1 MTYIT
6 NPLGLHDIFNL
17 ALTCRQFSYL
27 INNDDICKTALET
40 HASYSA
46 ELRDIR
52 SSRQYARG
60 FRRLVKIRDAIAT
73 ASPYSVAVVAC
84 ANDFIYCNGML
95 CYTLGPERLRIL
107 DLHNSGFEEVVIDT
121 AALLQSVPDENLG
134 NNSYKF
140 RPIHYA
146 EGIVSCLY
154 TPPKIEGRSRLLV
167 LNLHERKL
175 LTCHRLESHQK
186 LFVRNTQN
194 YLYYGTHSFT
204 GDDGFKRWVLKHFS
218 IRDKQWGSGHLDL
231 EDIVGSDIGAT
242 VCFEIMDDHFYG
254 LSSLSSFDVYETDWT
269 SYYHGFRFPVGS
281 SRPRDMQLTSKKKM
295 WRRQHQEG
303 PIDDRWSTL
312 SLEKDP
318 AGGKLMAVE
327 CRREYLVGDC
337 SSTRSSYRTELNF
350 CASDDSDNDHSDSE
364 YDEDEADHPSGST
377 SAAATTTPTRDPST
391 VHRGDDGST
400 IPAATFTH
408 CFIRSYH
415 QSCETFMDLI
425 NDPAASEAMV
435 QRPQLRSIS
444 RSSPAGRQQSSGKLS
459 QVSCWPQSTDAEKRD
474 PSLEALENILNPRG
488 KQFHGPISGAM
499 DDRSIVYAVGQPS
512 HHSTRPLVFISFDP
526 SIKLRGLT
534 SWPGGPTGA
543 SLALQ
548 KPRSCETSS
557 MGCYPTPQ
565 SMPASAMASRNASFS
580 EGCMSDKKEAAWGS
594 ITPAMY
600 SDSLR
605 NIGTPTGFNF
615 AYCGDH

>member
-27 INNDDICKTALET
+27 ITNDDI
-40 HASYSA
+40 S
-46 ELRDIR
+46 ELRVIR
-52 SSRQYARG
+52 SSKQYARG

-73 ASPYSVAVVAC
+73 ATPYSVAVVAC

-95 CYTLGPERLRIL
+95 CYTVGPERLRIL
-107 DLHNSGFEEVVIDT
+107 DLHNSGSVEMVIDT
-121 AALLQSVPDENLG
+121 AALLRSVPDENLG

-194 YLYYGTHSFT
+194 YLYYGTHSFV
-204 GDDGFKRWVLKHFS
+204 GDDGFKRWVLKQFS
-218 IRDKQWGSGHLDL
+218 IRDQQWGSGHLDL

-242 VCFEIMDDHFYG
+242 VCFEIIDDYFYG

-269 SYYHGFRFPVGS
+269 SYYLGFRFPVGS

-318 AGGKLMAVE
+318 VGGNLMAVE

-337 SSTRSSYRTELNF
+337 SSTRTSYRTDLNF
-350 CASDDSDNDHSDSE
+350 GGSDDSDSDQSDYE
-364 YDEDEADHPSGST
+364 YDADEMEHPSDST
-377 SAAATTTPTRDPST
+377 SAAAKTTPSRDPST

-415 QSCETFMDLI
+415 PSCETFMDLI
-425 NDPAASEAMV
+425 NDPAASETMI
-435 QRPQLRSIS
+435 QRPQIRSIS
-444 RSSPAGRQQSSGKLS
+444 RSMPAGRQQSSDKAS
-459 QVSCWPQSTDAEKRD
+459 EVSCWPQSLGTEKRG
-474 PSLEALENILNPRG
+474 SSCEALGNILNPRG

-526 SIKLRGLT
+526 SIRLGGLT
-534 SWPGGPTGA
+534 CWPGGPTGPP
-543 SLALQ
+543 LVLQ
-548 KPRSCETSS
+548 KPRSCEASS

-565 SMPASAMASRNASFS
+565 SMPDSAPTSRNASFS